1 MLGAAVREHFPTKWI
16 PVRRRKCDQPRR
28 EHFSDEVATGS
39 LKKMQP
45 NKKLEQRS
53 GVIGSKNALLL
64 A

>member
-1 MLGAAVREHFPTKWI
+1 VDTGSSQKMRPNKERA
-16 PVRRRKCDQPRR
+16 
-28 EHFSDEVATGS
+28 FSDEVATGS

-53 GVIGSKNALLL
+53 GVIGSKNVLLL